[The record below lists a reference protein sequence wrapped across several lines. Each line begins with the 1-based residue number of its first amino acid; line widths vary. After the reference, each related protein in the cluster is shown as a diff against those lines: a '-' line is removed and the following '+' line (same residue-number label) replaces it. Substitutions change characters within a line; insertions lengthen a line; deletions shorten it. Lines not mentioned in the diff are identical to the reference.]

1 MHLGK
6 ELAKFWALLGE
17 MDISENKKLYKNGSA
32 LEWRDELRNDR
43 SSHEA
48 VSFRKSKTFSRCLN
62 TVFTWV
68 TRWVEEWGEERSIA
82 KSSKSPVE
90 VFARITLEKR
100 LKIKDVKD
108 CIIVVYLWSIEDPPR
123 YKRKGGKGRIVGEQ
137 KSVWTWV
144 FICFIF
150 SIALDAVL

>member
-32 LEWRDELRNDR
+32 LELSNDR

-62 TVFTWV
+62 TVL
-68 TRWVEEWGEERSIA
+68 
-82 KSSKSPVE
+82 
-90 VFARITLEKR
+90 LE
-100 LKIKDVKD
+100 
-108 CIIVVYLWSIEDPPR
+108 
-123 YKRKGGKGRIVGEQ
+123 
-137 KSVWTWV
+137 
-144 FICFIF
+144 
-150 SIALDAVL
+150 

>member
-48 VSFRKSKTFSRCLN
+48 VSFWKSKTFSRCLN
-62 TVFTWV
+62 TGCTWV

-82 KSSKSPVE
+82 SSSKSPVE
-90 VFARITLEKR
+90 VFARSTLEKR
-100 LKIKDVKD
+100 LKIKEERLYHCDSPVEHRRPSQVQEEGWQGRNSRRAKV
-108 CIIVVYLWSIEDPPR
+108 CLNLSLYL
-123 YKRKGGKGRIVGEQ
+123 
-137 KSVWTWV
+137 
-144 FICFIF
+144 FHF
-150 SIALDAVL
+150 